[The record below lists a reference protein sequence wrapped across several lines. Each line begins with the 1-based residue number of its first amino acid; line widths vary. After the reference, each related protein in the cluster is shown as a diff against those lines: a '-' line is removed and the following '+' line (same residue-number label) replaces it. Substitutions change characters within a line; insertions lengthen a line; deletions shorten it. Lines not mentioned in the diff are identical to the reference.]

1 MGFFRLDKNTLDF
14 PPASLAE
21 ADGLLAI
28 GGDFRPERIVV
39 AYSQGI
45 FPWMVY
51 SGEPIWFSPD
61 PRMVLEPRALYVGRS
76 LAKVIRKRPFELK
89 MDTAFAEV
97 VRQCELMKRPGQRGS
112 WITRAYTEGFIALH
126 ESGLAH
132 SIEAWQDGSLV
143 GGLYG
148 LALGRV
154 FFGESMFAK
163 VDDASK
169 VAFANLVK
177 QLDLWGFELVDCQQ
191 ETDHLRRFGA
201 VPWPRERFIER
212 LSQLV
217 GDADR
222 IGRWQFEL
230 EAWDGR
236 TSGPRPEIDV
246 RD

>member
-61 PRMVLEPRALYVGRS
+61 PRMVLEPRALHVGRS
-76 LAKVIRKRPFELK
+76 LAKIIRKRPFELK
-89 MDTAFAEV
+89 MDTAFVEV
-97 VRQCELMKRPGQRGS
+97 VRECELMKRPGQRGS
-112 WITRAYTEGFIALH
+112 WITRAYTDGFTALH

-132 SIEAWQDGSLV
+132 SVEAWQDGRLV

-163 VDDASK
+163 ADDASK

-177 QLDLWGFELVDCQQ
+177 QLEQWGFELIDCQQ
-191 ETDHLRRFGA
+191 ETEHLRRFGA
-201 VPWPRERFIER
+201 IPSPRERFIER

-222 IGRWQFEL
+222 IGRWEFEL
-230 EAWDGR
+230 DGWDGR
-236 TSGPRPEIDV
+236 TSGHAQDV
-246 RD
+246 GD